1 MKQLD
6 QEDAITGSQASFR
19 DQLQKNNTL
28 DQLQKTTRLF
38 IWEKQIFQLD
48 LSSVSFQPSDD
59 EMGPI
64 KRFRKWVW
72 LDMPNQ
78 TQLYILVSDL
88 SLHWIKNCI
97 KNLKT
102 SIHSSLR
109 N

>member
-6 QEDAITGSQASFR
+6 QEDTITGSQASFR

-78 TQLYILVSDL
+78 TLL

-102 SIHSSLR
+102 SIHSLLR